1 MGEMPA
7 HAPSR
12 GIEDKEILPT
22 CKKKSREILRGKRK
36 MRRLHILE
44 SLGVCTGKDRAGDHN
59 KGLQEMPVWQQELR
73 RGKDDL
79 RLHRR
84 YGTQK
89 AMQTGRLPGSRSF

>member
-1 MGEMPA
+1 
-7 HAPSR
+7 
-12 GIEDKEILPT
+12 
-22 CKKKSREILRGKRK
+22 

-59 KGLQEMPVWQQELR
+59 KGLQEMPVWQQEIR

-89 AMQTGRLPGSRSF
+89 AMQTGRLPGNWSLQAQGECEKETVKSIKEGTLCCIS